1 MTWTKIREDA
11 LMFSD
16 CKEGEDYVY
25 FGYTTGQETNVTLL
39 ANNIRAVYISDKR
52 NIPTDQIHL
61 MISLND
67 AMRSRRELDKF
78 TTAKL
83 TPVKRSTVD
92 APYVE
97 EFPVVL
103 ECSVRE
109 IFELG
114 LHTQFVG
121 EVMDV
126 MVEEGVLNEN
136 GAIDIEKVRL
146 IIFNANASI

>member
-1 MTWTKIREDA
+1 MREDA

-25 FGYTTGQETNVTLL
+25 FGYTTDQETNVALL

-83 TPVKRSTVD
+83 TPVKGSTVD

-97 EFPVVL
+97 KFPVVL

-126 MVEEGVLNEN
+126 MAEEGVLNEN